1 MNQTQKVIAV
11 PESRGG
17 ASTTVVLS
25 NSLNAVSVK
34 QAPSFAEKVFEALKD
49 DKNLIYLA
57 ARLQNYIETTESKME
72 CLRQAIELG
81 DGHQVSD
88 IAKELSDSTARLGAV
103 SLMRHFISMQ
113 MLGRRGLILQAR
125 KLMVDVEIQFDVF
138 RKSLIST
145 VSC

>member
-1 MNQTQKVIAV
+1 MNQTQKSIAV

-25 NSLNAVSVK
+25 NSLTAVSVK

-49 DKNLIYLA
+49 DENLIYLA

-72 CLRQAIELG
+72 CLRQSIELG
-81 DGHQVSD
+81 DGYQVSD
-88 IAKELSDSTARLGAV
+88 IAKELCDSTARLGAV
-103 SLMRHFISMQ
+103 SLMRLFISMQ
-113 MLGRRGLILQAR
+113 MLGRRGLLLQAR
-125 KLMVDVEIQFDVF
+125 KLLVEVDIQFEIF

-145 VSC
+145 VG